1 MCGTNRREFLAGA
14 GAFLSLTAEAKLLAR
29 PIPAAVAEAAKD
41 DLVAPDIYFH
51 EGQVSDT
58 ADAVCNNGWIM
69 FEDYV
74 LVIDANYPA
83 GARLII
89 SKIRALTDKPIRFA
103 FDTHHHGDHAYGNQ
117 VYVENGG
124 VPVAHTGVIEEMKRY
139 ETGYYGNQPGRWE
152 AAAKDRADVRTSR
165 LKPPSVL
172 FSKDLIFDDGKHRV
186 ELMHLGVAHTHGDAV
201 AWLPKERILFTGD
214 VCVNG
219 PYNYVGD
226 GDVGKWVD
234 TLEAARGLGAK
245 IVCTGH
251 GPRSEATV
259 LDDQQAFFKA
269 LREQVGATMAKIPPE
284 QTKPE
289 QSKARIE
296 SIRATLKSNAQIA
309 RYVSDAH
316 SRDDGFPSQVAKVY
330 EELTGEKLVAL
341 AREPHLARHA
351 HALSHGIVSV

>member
-1 MCGTNRREFLAGA
+1 MCDINRRQFLAA
-14 GAFLSLTAEAKLLAR
+14 GTAFLSLAAEEELLAG
-29 PIPAAVAEAAKD
+29 PIPAGMAEAGNA
-41 DLVAPDIYFH
+41 DLVAPDVYFH

-74 LVIDANYPA
+74 LVIDANFPA
-83 GARLII
+83 GAKLII

-117 VYVENGG
+117 IFVENGG

-139 ETGYYGNQPGRWE
+139 ETCYYGKQPGRWE
-152 AAAKDRADVRTSR
+152 AATKGRADLRTTK

-201 AWLPKERILFTGD
+201 AWLPKEGILFTGD

-226 GDVGKWVD
+226 GDVGQWVT
-234 TLEAARGLGAK
+234 TLDAARKLGAK

-251 GPRSEATV
+251 GPRSVATV

-269 LREQVGATMAKIPPE
+269 LREQVGTALTKSSPGEAKP
-284 QTKPE
+284 
-289 QSKARIE
+289 RIE
-296 SIRATLKSNAQIA
+296 SIRAALKSNAQIA
-309 RYVSDAH
+309 RFVSERGAG
-316 SRDDGFPSQVAKVY
+316 SDDGFPSQVQKVY
-330 EELTGEKLVAL
+330 EELTGKKLA
-341 AREPHLARHA
+341 AMMHEQHLARHA
-351 HALSHGIVSV
+351 HARSHGHASA